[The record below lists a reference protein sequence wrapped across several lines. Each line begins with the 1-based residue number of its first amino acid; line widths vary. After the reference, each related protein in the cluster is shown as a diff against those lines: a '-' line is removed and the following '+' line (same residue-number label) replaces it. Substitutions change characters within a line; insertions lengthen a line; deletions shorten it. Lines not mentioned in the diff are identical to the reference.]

1 MKNKLKENQGIT
13 LIALVITIIVLLILA
28 GVSIAMLTGQ
38 NGILSQAENAKT
50 RTTQSSA
57 EEMVSVA
64 IGGLQAENLG
74 DTSKITPQMIADQV
88 NEENNRSD
96 VTAEGTSFPTNI
108 VFNDDGI
115 KVSVDVNLKVG
126 DASDEETD
134 LPIYSVDID
143 ESKIA
148 PKELFRIE
156 KITEAS
162 NTKLASTEG
171 ITLSDDT
178 VGTARILGIWPEYC
192 NENGYDPISDTSGKY
207 SDTNYKINYPGITDS
222 LIIPYQVEI
231 DGELYKITEVNLNV
245 YSAFTLTGIPRIEN
259 IIFPNTVT
267 KIEMKGS
274 TDSGNA
280 RGVNNVTKNIV
291 LSENTT
297 EICDYMFA
305 GCNKISTVNIP
316 QNVTKIGQ
324 CAFYGC
330 EGLSNINIKGEIES
344 IGDRAFSYCTNLS
357 EITIKESVRTVGNY
371 LFENW
376 SSSQTIH
383 VPFAEGE
390 EPPGWP
396 ASWKHSTGAN
406 IDYKEPVS

>member
-108 VFNDDGI
+108 VFNDDGV
-115 KVSVDVNLKVG
+115 KVAVDVNLKVG
-126 DASDEETD
+126 ESET
-134 LPIYSVDID
+134 PNNPNYSVPID

-148 PKELFRIE
+148 PKELF
-156 KITEAS
+156 KIDILTPPSVA
-162 NTKLASTEG
+162 KVASTVDEN
-171 ITLSDDT
+171 ISVSETT
-178 VGTARILGIWPEYC
+178 KGTAKIEGIWPEYC
-192 NENGYDPISDTSGKY
+192 NEDKYYGWLGDTNVPQK
-207 SDTNYKINYPGITDS
+207 DTNYEIDYPGITDT
-222 LIIPYQVEI
+222 LIIPYEVEFGGYI
-231 DGELYKITEVNLNV
+231 FTITEVDLRV
-245 YSAFTLTGIPRIEN
+245 RSPQYEDSSYGEQFTGNPRIEN
-259 IIFPNTVT
+259 IIFPDTVT
-267 KIEMKGS
+267 KIYMQGTNVPE
-274 TDSGNA
+274 
-280 RGVNNVTKNIV
+280 NNVTKKIV
-291 LSENTT
+291 LPENLT
-297 EICDYMFA
+297 EICNKMFFA
-305 GCNKISTVNIP
+305 YTELTSINIP
-316 QNVTKIGQ
+316 KTVTKIGNS
-324 CAFYGC
+324 AFWEC
-330 EGLSNINIKGEIES
+330 RKLSS
-344 IGDRAFSYCTNLS
+344 
-357 EITIKESVRTVGNY
+357 ITIPEGVTTVGDY
-371 LFENW
+371 LFGHW
-376 SSSQTIH
+376 TSSQTIH

-390 EPPGWP
+390 EPSGWSE
-396 ASWKHSTGAN
+396 SWKHSTGAN